1 MLMTYTG
8 SSPGRVSFPH
18 LTGPEGRDGEADATE
33 AGATM
38 VSARSAVDRVPAATM
53 VFFTTFS
60 LPFRELHAEAQRL
73 GSCSLHTSMVAWGGP
88 GRFPVVRYWK
98 VPREVE
104 GSPDRPSATSP

>member
-38 VSARSAVDRVPAATM
+38 VSASSAVDRVPAATM
-53 VFFTTFS
+53 DFFTMFS
-60 LPFRELHAEAQRL
+60 LPVRELHADAQPSWSL
-73 GSCSLHTSMVAWGGP
+73 FAPYVNGGVGPPDVSC
-88 GRFPVVRYWK
+88 RR
-98 VPREVE
+98 
-104 GSPDRPSATSP
+104 